1 MFFAASASPEKKA
14 VGFQVFDAFIAT
26 APVSMLAQAF
36 SVKLMNCLINQ
47 SANEKRYLH
56 AVAKRLLDAIV
67 VRAIADD
74 DAAPVILAAL
84 IKDNGQLTFDK
95 LTKSETV
102 ATIATK
108 ATKPAQ
114 LSILKVYETLIT
126 QQPSEL
132 KPQEV
137 DARLNLIGDQLVAL
151 TRSYIKVQPSPPCG
165 WTEWLDKTFQ
175 ILGALGFAVEPNK
188 YLHSELAH
196 PLSLKAR
203 EGARAKFASCLANLL
218 NATDPIDE
226 TTKQKCNANV
236 AIREAASHFHK
247 CNTLLR
253 KIGVVT
259 LSEADSQIT
268 DLCDEVYKL
277 QETSSKREDK
287 KKKDK
292 KKKEAIANDDM
303 NQEIKNNGNMHM
315 DTINLLASMTLFQAY
330 NGEADAINMLQE
342 IADFHKTVVKDNAT
356 QTCIPADVM
365 ANIMEIILSFC
376 SQSTALHKRVA
387 DLAFKGLSSAM
398 TPEALHSML
407 EVLEQKEGLAGQQ
420 ALFGDAAEEADGA
433 DSAEE
438 DEEDDDDNASD
449 DDSENEAEDFDHP
462 DFEIVDVDE
471 EDSDVELINGELVE
485 HDNDD
490 NEEDASSTTSTSSN
504 SSDSSDI
511 PDQELTD
518 FEQKLA
524 SILNLPKSTH
534 NDDDNDDAASTTTDS
549 TMNSSQMAE
558 LDTHLS
564 AVFRER
570 SKASGGPISSTST
583 DKQATK
589 AQTQRRAKENIIA
602 FKNRVLDLLT
612 DYLSAEVKGN
622 GRGNGYKEPVA
633 LNCLLPLL
641 RCLRGSRSA
650 QIQARVSKVILEVYI
665 GTAKKK
671 RGWPSVD
678 PSFGFDN
685 NTSEDDDAD
694 DDANDDNDVDADA
707 DEDAETDTSKV
718 NVWSLLAQTLTET
731 TLFTSREHT
740 KAGSR
745 ACLFLARCLL
755 TSSSPSSIPSSE
767 QVRSRIAQ
775 LYSAAHASA
784 LDKAGGANGK
794 DNRKESDKKESK
806 KTKQRASEGGKEGGD
821 QSKVRL
827 PDWQEAVW
835 SDWAEFDRQTRKSG
849 M

>member
-1 MFFAASASPEKKA
+1 
-14 VGFQVFDAFIAT
+14 
-26 APVSMLAQAF
+26 MLAQAF

-67 VRAIADD
+67 ARAIADD
-74 DAAPVILAAL
+74 EAAPVILAAL

-102 ATIATK
+102 ATIASKSTES
-108 ATKPAQ
+108 AQ
-114 LSILKVYETLIT
+114 LTISKVYETLIT
-126 QQPSEL
+126 QQPPDL

-151 TRSYIKVQPSPPCG
+151 TKSHIKVQPSPCD
-165 WTEWLDKTFQ
+165 WTGWLDKTFQ
-175 ILGALGFAVEPNK
+175 ILGALGFAVEPNT
-188 YLHSELAH
+188 YLQGELAQ

-226 TTKQKCNANV
+226 TTKQKCNANI
-236 AIREAASHFHK
+236 AISEAASHFHK
-247 CNTLLR
+247 CNSLLR
-253 KIGVVT
+253 KMGIVT
-259 LSEADSQIT
+259 LSEADSRIT
-268 DLCDEVYKL
+268 DLCDEVFKL
-277 QETSSKREDK
+277 QEISSKGQDK

-292 KKKEAIANDDM
+292 KRKEPTANDDM
-303 NQEIKNNGNMHM
+303 NQEIKNNTDMQK
-315 DTINLLASMTLFQAY
+315 DAVNLLASMTLFQAY

-342 IADFHKTVVKDNAT
+342 IADFHKTLGKDNTT
-356 QTCIPADVM
+356 QTHIPADVM
-365 ANIMEIILSFC
+365 ANTTEIILSFC

-398 TPEALHSML
+398 TPEALDSML

-420 ALFGDAAEEADGA
+420 ALFGDAAEEVDG
-433 DSAEE
+433 AEE
-438 DEEDDDDNASD
+438 DEEDDENDDDDVDSASD
-449 DDSENEAEDFDHP
+449 DDPENTNEDEELDHTG
-462 DFEIVDVDE
+462 FEIVDVDD

-485 HDNDD
+485 HENDED
-490 NEEDASSTTSTSSN
+490 EDEDEDEDDASSTTSTSSDG
-504 SSDSSDI
+504 SDSSDT

-524 SILNLPKSTH
+524 SILNLPKSIH
-534 NDDDNDDAASTTTDS
+534 NNDDDDAASTTTDS
-549 TMNSSQMAE
+549 TMNSDQMAE

-570 SKASGGPISSTST
+570 SKASGGPTTSTSSE
-583 DKQATK
+583 KQATK

-641 RCLRGSRSA
+641 RCLRVSRSA

-671 RGWPSVD
+671 RAWPSVD
-678 PSFGFDN
+678 PSFGFDD

-694 DDANDDNDVDADA
+694 DDNDVDADA
-707 DEDAETDTSKV
+707 DEDAETNTSKKIPI
-718 NVWSLLAQTLTET
+718 WTLLSKTLSET
-731 TLFTSREHT
+731 SLFTSREYT

-745 ACLFLARCLL
+745 VCLFLARCLL
-755 TSSSPSSIPSSE
+755 NSSSPTSTPSLE

-775 LYSAAHASA
+775 LYSVAHTIA
-784 LDKAGGANGK
+784 LFGADDPTG
-794 DNRKESDKKESK
+794 KESK
-806 KTKQRASEGGKEGGD
+806 TKVHTVSEGGRAREV
-821 QSKVRL
+821 QL
-827 PDWQEAVW
+827 LDWQEAVW
-835 SDWAEFDRQTRKSG
+835 SDWAEFDRQTRK
-849 M
+849 